1 MTASA
6 HDIDVLARTVAGEAR
21 NQIMAAQ
28 IGVAYVAIRR
38 ASIARVYALKEARP
52 HPTYGDGT
60 IADACLAHEQ
70 FDCWD
75 ASDPNRKVIEALTLD
90 AGAFHRAMAA
100 ALQALLG
107 LVADPTRG
115 ATHYWDASIPT
126 PSWADG
132 LPVTA
137 IGALRF
143 VACP

>member
-70 FDCWD
+70 FDCWN
-75 ASDPNRKVIEALTLD
+75 AGDPNRSVIEALTGDSLEYQH
-90 AGAFHRAMAA
+90 GSAA
-100 ALQALLG
+100 AYAALFG
-107 LVADPTRG
+107 LVADPTHG

-132 LPVTA
+132 LAVTSV
-137 IGALRF
+137 GSLRF